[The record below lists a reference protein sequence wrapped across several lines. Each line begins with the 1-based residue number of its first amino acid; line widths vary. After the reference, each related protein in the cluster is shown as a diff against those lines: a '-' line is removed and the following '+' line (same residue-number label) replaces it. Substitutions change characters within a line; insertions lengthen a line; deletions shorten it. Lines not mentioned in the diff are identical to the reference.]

1 MKYRG
6 FVLEPE
12 YNCCA
17 HFRLFEDGRV
27 VDRKPT
33 SKDIEWWNILDPMEN
48 MNRHEAEFDVHDC
61 KKVIDSLLFKMGME
75 SNLPKEWA
83 KLEGVPTCT

>member
-17 HFRLFEDGRV
+17 HFTILASGEVR
-27 VDRKPT
+27 DRKPT
-33 SKDIEWWNILDPMEN
+33 SKDIEWWNILDPMEG
-48 MNRHEAEFDVHDC
+48 MKRHAACDDTHDC
-61 KKVIDSLLFKMGME
+61 KHYIDSLLFKLNMD
-75 SNLPKEWA
+75 SNLPKDWA
-83 KLEGVPTCT
+83 KLEDK